1 MNQALKPANDSK
13 QERVI
18 KHLQT
23 ADGLLIIVPM
33 IIAVTLGF
41 ITAFTESDGPM
52 IGLGIAIIILG
63 FFFCVAYGFLALI
76 LSLLT
81 RRNRTFRILLV
92 GIPVIIIG
100 ILFVLSI
107 NSGRG

>member
-1 MNQALKPANDSK
+1 MNQALNTANDST

-41 ITAFTESDGPM
+41 TSAFTAPDSPM
-52 IGLGIAIIILG
+52 IGLGLASIILG
-63 FFFCVAYGFLALI
+63 FFFCAAYGFLALI

-81 RRNRTFRILLV
+81 RRNRTFRVLLV
-92 GIPVIIIG
+92 VIPVITTV
-100 ILFVLSI
+100 ILFVLFI